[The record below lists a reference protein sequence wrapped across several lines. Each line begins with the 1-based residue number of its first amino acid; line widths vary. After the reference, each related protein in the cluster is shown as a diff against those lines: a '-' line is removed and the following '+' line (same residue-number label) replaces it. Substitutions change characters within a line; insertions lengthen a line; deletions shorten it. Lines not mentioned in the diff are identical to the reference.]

1 MTDASPPDALPPD
14 ATILHPAHVY
24 WRAPPNMAGC
34 WCDDANLLSYF
45 YGIVRD
51 REAHCPA
58 EYMAPFARAYVYGGQ
73 HVLTVERTWFAPS
86 ILDFPLAEAQ
96 LPGLAHRIA
105 ARDVRPLPAQ
115 GKPTVMIAKAG
126 AGNYGHVLVEI
137 LPRLINL
144 WRSPLRTVRLLLP
157 QVMAPY
163 APTVQSLCAMLG
175 IAAELLFVAEHEITE
190 VEHLVYLGP
199 VSRHNTRK
207 SETLL
212 HFRDLLWRSL
222 NIVPAP
228 ARRLYIERPAHEQR
242 NLSNAAEARAVLE
255 AAGYET
261 VYPASMPFNDQVRLF
276 SQASH
281 IVGTLGAGLTNSLFA
296 AASCR
301 VTMIDPGL
309 ADYFFWDLATVCS
322 QRFTWLFTGPVS
334 FYSQELASSTYAVDL
349 DGLRYTLRNLS

>member
-1 MTDASPPDALPPD
+1 MTDALLPPD
-14 ATILHPAHVY
+14 ATILNPAHIY
-24 WRAPPNMAGC
+24 WRAPPNIAGC
-34 WCDDANLLSYF
+34 WCHDPNLLSYF

-51 REAHCPA
+51 REVRCPA
-58 EYMAPFARAYVYGGQ
+58 EYMVPFARAYVYGGQ
-73 HVLTVERTWFAPS
+73 HVLTAERTWLVPS
-86 ILDFPLAEAQ
+86 IADFPPAEAQ
-96 LPGLAHRIA
+96 LPGLAQRIA
-105 ARDVRPLPAQ
+105 AGDVRALPAQ

-157 QVMAPY
+157 QMMAPY
-163 APTVQSLCAMLG
+163 APTVQNLCDLLG
-175 IAAELLFVAEHEITE
+175 ITAELLFVSEQEITD
-190 VEHLVYLGP
+190 VEQLVYLGP

-212 HFRDLLWRSL
+212 HFRDLVWRGL
-222 NIVPAP
+222 GIVPA
-228 ARRLYIERPAHEQR
+228 ATRRLYIERPAHEQR
-242 NLSNAAEARAVLE
+242 SLSNVAEARAVLE

-261 VYPASMPFNDQVRLF
+261 VHPASMPFDDQVRLF

-296 AASCR
+296 PAACR

-309 ADYFFWDLATVCS
+309 ADYFFWDLAAVCGQS
-322 QRFTWLFTGPVS
+322 FAWLFTGPVS
-334 FYSQELASSTYAVDL
+334 FFSQELASSSYGVDL
-349 DGLRYTLRNLS
+349 DGLRYALRNFS